1 MRVSIYKYQDM
12 TDDSQE
18 SMYWNGIYTGIKY
31 QCVEL
36 ARRYYLIKYGLL
48 FDNVRTAKDIV
59 HLHTI
64 YSMESK
70 RYIQWPT
77 YLNEGIPI
85 VGSLLIWDITDE
97 FPKTGHVAI
106 VTKVTQKYVEV
117 IEQNYRTGRREIP
130 IENGKL
136 ATKGLLA
143 FKMPPCYT

>member
-1 MRVSIYKYQDM
+1 MRITLYKRDI

-36 ARRYYLIKYGLL
+36 ARRYYLIKYGLV
-48 FDNVRTAKDIV
+48 FDEVRMAKDIA

-64 YSMESK
+64 YSMENK

-77 YLNEGIPI
+77 YLNAGLPI
-85 VGSLLIWDITDE
+85 VGSLLIWDITKE
-97 FPKTGHVAI
+97 YPQSHVAI

-117 IEQNYRTGRREIP
+117 IEQNYGSGRRQIP

-143 FKMPPCYT
+143 FKMPPYYT

>member
-1 MRVSIYKYQDM
+1 
-12 TDDSQE
+12 
-18 SMYWNGIYTGIKY
+18 MYWNGIYTGIKY

-36 ARRYYLIKYGLL
+36 ARRYYLIKYGLV
-48 FDNVRTAKDIV
+48 FDEVRMAKDIA

-64 YSMESK
+64 YSMENK

-77 YLNEGIPI
+77 YLNAGLPI
-85 VGSLLIWDITDE
+85 VGSLLIWDITKE
-97 FPKTGHVAI
+97 YPQSHVAI

-117 IEQNYRTGRREIP
+117 IEQNYGSGRRQIP

-143 FKMPPCYT
+143 FKMPPYYT

>member
-1 MRVSIYKYQDM
+1 MRITLYKKDI

-48 FDNVRTAKDIV
+48 FDEVRMAKDIA

-64 YSMESK
+64 YSMENK

-77 YLNEGIPI
+77 YLNAGLPI
-85 VGSLLIWDITDE
+85 VGSLLIWDITKE
-97 FPKTGHVAI
+97 YPQSHVAI

-117 IEQNYRTGRREIP
+117 IEQNYGSGRRQIP

>member
-1 MRVSIYKYQDM
+1 MRITLYKKDI

-48 FDNVRTAKDIV
+48 FDEVRMAKDIA

-64 YSMESK
+64 YSMENK

-77 YLNEGIPI
+77 YLNAGLPI
-85 VGSLLIWDITDE
+85 VGSLLIWDITKE
-97 FPKTGHVAI
+97 YPQSHVAI

-117 IEQNYRTGRREIP
+117 IEQNYGSGRRQIP
-130 IENGKL
+130 IENGKI
-136 ATKGLLA
+136 KSHGLLA
-143 FKMPPCYT
+143 FKMPPYYT

>member
-1 MRVSIYKYQDM
+1 MRITLYKRDI

-36 ARRYYLIKYGLL
+36 ARRYYLIKYGLV
-48 FDNVRTAKDIV
+48 FDEVRMAKDIA

-64 YSMESK
+64 YSMENK

-77 YLNEGIPI
+77 YLNVGIPI
-85 VGSLLIWDITDE
+85 VGSLLIWDITKE
-97 FPKTGHVAI
+97 YPQSHVAI

-117 IEQNYRTGRREIP
+117 IEQNYGSGRRQIP
-130 IENGKL
+130 IEGNRVIS
-136 ATKGLLA
+136 KGLLA
-143 FKMPPCYT
+143 FKMPPY

>member
-1 MRVSIYKYQDM
+1 M
-12 TDDSQE
+12 TNDSQE

-36 ARRYYLIKYGLL
+36 ARRYYLIKYGLV
-48 FDNVRTAKDIV
+48 FDEVRMAKDIA

-64 YSMESK
+64 YSMENK

-77 YLNEGIPI
+77 YLNAGLPI
-85 VGSLLIWDITDE
+85 VGSLLIWDITKE
-97 FPKTGHVAI
+97 YPQSHVAI

-117 IEQNYRTGRREIP
+117 IEQNYGSGRRQIP

-143 FKMPPCYT
+143 FKMPPYYT

>member
-1 MRVSIYKYQDM
+1 MRITLYKRDI

-48 FDNVRTAKDIV
+48 FDEVRMAKDIA

-64 YSMESK
+64 YSMENK

-77 YLNEGIPI
+77 YLNAGLPI
-85 VGSLLIWDITDE
+85 VGSLLIWDITKE
-97 FPKTGHVAI
+97 YPQSHVAI

-117 IEQNYRTGRREIP
+117 IEQNYGSGRRQIP
-130 IENGKL
+130 IEGNRVIS
-136 ATKGLLA
+136 KGLLA
-143 FKMPPCYT
+143 FKMPPY

>member
-1 MRVSIYKYQDM
+1 MRVSIYKKD
-12 TDDSQE
+12 TTNDSQE

-48 FDNVRTAKDIV
+48 FDDVRIAKDIV

-64 YSMESK
+64 YNTNTK
-70 RYIQWPT
+70 RNNQWPT
-77 YLNEGIPI
+77 CLNMGLPV
-85 VGSLLIWDITDE
+85 VGSLLIWDVTDE

-117 IEQNYRTGRREIP
+117 IEQNYGPGRRQIP
-130 IENGKL
+130 IENGKI
-136 ATKGLLA
+136 KSEGLLA
-143 FKMPPCYT
+143 FKMPPH

>member
-36 ARRYYLIKYGLL
+36 ARRYYLIKYDLL

-64 YSMESK
+64 YNMETK
-70 RYIQWPT
+70 RYNQWPT
-77 YLNEGIPI
+77 YLNMGLPI
-85 VGSLLIWDITDE
+85 VGSLLIWDITEE
-97 FPKTGHVAI
+97 FPQGHVAI

-117 IEQNYRTGRREIP
+117 IEQNYGSGRREIP

-143 FKMPPCYT
+143 FKSPPY

>member
-1 MRVSIYKYQDM
+1 MEITLYKKDI

-36 ARRYYLIKYGLL
+36 ARRYYLIKYGLV
-48 FDNVRTAKDIV
+48 FDEVRMAKDIA

-64 YSMESK
+64 YSMENK

-77 YLNEGIPI
+77 YLNVGIPI
-85 VGSLLIWDITDE
+85 VGSLLIWDITKE
-97 FPKTGHVAI
+97 YPQSHVAI

-117 IEQNYRTGRREIP
+117 IEQNYGSGRRQIP
-130 IENGKL
+130 IEGNRVIS
-136 ATKGLLA
+136 KGLLA
-143 FKMPPCYT
+143 FKMPPY

>member
-1 MRVSIYKYQDM
+1 MRITLYKRDI

-36 ARRYYLIKYGLL
+36 ARRYYLIKYGLV
-48 FDNVRTAKDIV
+48 FDEVRMAKDIA

-64 YSMESK
+64 YSMENK

-77 YLNEGIPI
+77 YLNAGLPI
-85 VGSLLIWDITDE
+85 VGSLLIWDITKE
-97 FPKTGHVAI
+97 YPQSHVAI

-117 IEQNYRTGRREIP
+117 IEQNYGSGRREIP
-130 IENGKL
+130 IDNGKL
-136 ATKGLLA
+136 ATKGLLG
-143 FKMPPCYT
+143 FKFPPYYT